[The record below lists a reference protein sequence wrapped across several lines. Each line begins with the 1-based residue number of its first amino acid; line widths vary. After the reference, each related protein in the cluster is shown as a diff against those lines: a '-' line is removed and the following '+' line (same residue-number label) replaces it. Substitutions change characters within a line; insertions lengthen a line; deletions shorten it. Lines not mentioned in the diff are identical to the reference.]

1 MTATNKTAHYSFN
14 QGDKTTAYY
23 KEHAMKISD
32 NHAHNLLKSLYIMAS
47 VVEARDPYTG
57 GHLWRVSQYSRILA
71 QAASL
76 SNKVVARIA
85 LGGFLHDLGKVGVPD
100 AILTKP
106 ARLTDEEYQTI
117 KTHPDVGAHLL
128 ADHPLAELVRDAII
142 AHHETPD
149 GQGYPNQLNAKQI
162 PLDARI
168 VGICDAFDAM
178 TSTRSYRKGM
188 QPEEALMII
197 HKGLGTQFDNELGTL
212 FISLGQQ
219 ENLNTIVRHSEPNI
233 PMQECPIC
241 GPTIVVTRSHQDG
254 DKVYCRVC
262 GGEAE
267 VHRHRHQL
275 SIKSTMR
282 QGSAAELEAVID
294 TPLIHDLVSDNIT
307 SIYEEKAER
316 SIA

>member
-1 MTATNKTAHYSFN
+1 
-14 QGDKTTAYY
+14 
-23 KEHAMKISD
+23 MKISN
-32 NHAHNLLKSLYIMAS
+32 NHAHELLRSLYIMAS

-71 QAASL
+71 QAAAL

-100 AILTKP
+100 SILTKP
-106 ARLTDEEYQTI
+106 GSLTDDEYLTI

-128 ADHPLAELVRDAII
+128 ADHPLAGLVRDAII
-142 AHHETPD
+142 AHHERPD
-149 GQGYPNQLNAKQI
+149 GEGYPNQLTARDI

-178 TSTRSYRKGM
+178 TSTRSYRQGM

-197 HKGLGTQFDNELGTL
+197 HKGLGAQFDSELGRL

-219 ENLNTIVRHSEPNI
+219 EYLNTIIRHSEPNI

-275 SIKSTMR
+275 SIKPTMR
-282 QGSAAELEAVID
+282 HGSAAELEAVID
-294 TPLIHDLVSDNIT
+294 TELINDLVNDNVAY
-307 SIYEEKAER
+307 IYDEEAAR